1 MEINERDA
9 VLKKCSRCAVYNHKG
24 KRLTEAR
31 VVHTNNKIS
40 LFSPNMGF
48 QTDAL
53 KHEWI
58 FLMKDAG

>member
-1 MEINERDA
+1 MKEMRFKKNA
-9 VLKKCSRCAVYNHKG
+9 AGVLYIIIKENVLPKPGWYIQIIKSPF
-24 KRLTEAR
+24 
-31 VVHTNNKIS
+31 
-40 LFSPNMGF
+40 FSPNMGF

>member
-9 VLKKCSRCAVYNHKG
+9 VLKNCSRCAVYNHKG

-40 LFSPNMGF
+40 LFFTEYGLSDGRF
-48 QTDAL
+48 KTRVD
-53 KHEWI
+53 